1 MLFCGEPVQQHETDN
16 CPRCN
21 QAVPAGS
28 QYCLHC
34 GAALG
39 EEKTQED
46 IILSTGK
53 HLRLAKDTL
62 NLRELRTIVES
73 GVLWWEQQIRTTEGV
88 ARKQAAE
95 SIKELSRVLDSL
107 SQQLAQGRET
117 VRITTRL
124 PTLRRYSVGC
134 PVCGHGN
141 RDGARFCLSCGSPL
155 SDTRP
160 SDGEKKKHTKEYLSV
175 RKASLSDVGK
185 TRSNNEDTC
194 FTGKLVLSPNVS
206 VTLLLVADGMGG
218 AQAGEEASRL
228 ASTTVQR
235 ILRNQLRTSLPTS
248 SERWHTVL
256 RKCVRTAN
264 QTIYAQGKA
273 QAHLHGM
280 GTTLTTLVI
289 TDRCFHLAHVGDSRA
304 YLINS
309 KGVTENG
316 TTFMQL
322 TSDHT
327 LVARLVDIGHM
338 SKEEA
343 RSSPQRSMLYRALG
357 TEVNIEVDTDS
368 QTLQEGDILLVCSD
382 GLTNHVDDSELAQIV
397 LKHKDPQIACTEL
410 VSLANQRG
418 GRDNISVVVAMIE

>member
-1 MLFCGEPVQQHETDN
+1 MLFCGEPVQQHESDN
-16 CPRCN
+16 CPQCN
-21 QAVPAGS
+21 QAIPTGS

-34 GAALG
+34 GASL
-39 EEKTQED
+39 EKGKNQED

-124 PTLRRYSVGC
+124 PTLRRYPVGC

-155 SDTRP
+155 SDTRLG
-160 SDGEKKKHTKEYLSV
+160 DGEQEKHTNEHLSV

-194 FTGKLVLSPNVS
+194 FTGTLVVSPDVS
-206 VTLLLVADGMGG
+206 ITLLLVADGMGG

-235 ILRNQLRTSLPTS
+235 VLRNHLRSKIPNC
-248 SERWHTVL
+248 SEEWHTLL
-256 RKCVRTAN
+256 RKSVRTAN
-264 QTIYAQGKA
+264 QTIHAQGKA

-280 GTTLTTLVI
+280 GTTLTALVI
-289 TDRCFHLAHVGDSRA
+289 ADRCVHLAHVGDSRA
-304 YLINS
+304 YLFNS

-343 RSSPQRSMLYRALG
+343 HSSPQRSMLYRALG
-357 TEVNIEVDTDS
+357 TEVKIEVDTDS

-382 GLTNHVDDSELAQIV
+382 GLTNHVDDSELAHVV
-397 LKHKDPQIACTEL
+397 LKNKEPQVACREL
-410 VSLANQRG
+410 VALANQRG
-418 GRDNISVVVAMIE
+418 GRDNISVVVAMID